1 MAEGIIA
8 GDFGIYLGAAGA
20 VADLVGSPDAATWTH
35 LGDTKQGEGIKH
47 SMSRTQHKVEAEG
60 KLRPLAVLT
69 SSIEEVLEAMLINC
83 TPEAIAYTLRG
94 DATSTVITTIPAA
107 TGVEGAEEVSL
118 DYGAELPELAVM
130 FYGLG
135 GPYYDAT
142 GGRFALRAYYPL
154 VALWGN
160 WELSLM
166 LNTEAMI
173 PARFMVLEHAT
184 LKPKFHFQS
193 AAVTP

>member
-8 GDFGIYLGAAGA
+8 GDFGVYIGA
-20 VADLVGSPDAATWTH
+20 VATAADLLGTPGSATWTH

-47 SMSRTQHKVEAEG
+47 SLSRTQHKVEAEG

-69 SSIEEVLEAMLINC
+69 SAVEEVLEATLINC
-83 TPEAIAYTLRG
+83 TAENIATTLRG
-94 DATSTVITTIPAA
+94 DSSSTVVTAVSAGTA
-107 TGVEGAEEVSL
+107 VEGAKEVSL

-135 GPYYDAT
+135 GPYFDAD
-142 GGRFALRAYYPL
+142 GNRYALRAYYPQ
-154 VALWGN
+154 VAIWGD

-166 LNTEAMI
+166 LSAEAMI
-173 PARFMVLEHAT
+173 PARFLVLEHAT
-184 LKPKFHFQS
+184 LSPKFHFQNAP
-193 AAVTP
+193 AA

>member
-8 GDFGIYLGAAGA
+8 GDFGVYLGAAGA
-20 VADLVGSPDAATWTH
+20 TADLLGPPASTAWTH

-47 SMSRTQHKVEAEG
+47 TMSRTQHKVEAEG

-69 SSIEEVLEAMLINC
+69 SAIEEVLEAMLINC

-94 DATSTVITTIPAA
+94 DATSTVISTITAA
-107 TGVEGAEEVSL
+107 TDVEGAKEVSL
-118 DYGAELPELAVM
+118 DYGAQLPELAVM

-135 GPYYDAT
+135 GPYYDAN
-142 GGRFALRAYYPL
+142 GNRYALRSYYPL
-154 VALWGN
+154 VALWGD

-166 LNTEAMI
+166 LNAEASI
-173 PARFMVLEHAT
+173 PARFMVLDHAT
-184 LKPKFHFQS
+184 LSPKFHFQTAPAS
-193 AAVTP
+193 

>member
-8 GDFGIYLGAAGA
+8 GDFGVYVGA
-20 VADLVGSPDAATWTH
+20 VATAADLLGPPGAATWTH

-47 SMSRTQHKVEAEG
+47 SLSRTQHKVEAEG

-69 SSIEEVLEAMLINC
+69 SAVEEVLEATLINC
-83 TPEAIAYTLRG
+83 TAETIATTLRG
-94 DATSTVITTIPAA
+94 DSTSAVVTPITAA
-107 TGVEGAEEVSL
+107 ADVEGAKEVSL

-135 GPYYDAT
+135 GPYFDAT
-142 GGRFALRAYYPL
+142 GGRYALRAYYPQ
-154 VALWGN
+154 VALWGD

-166 LNTEAMI
+166 LSPEAMI
-173 PARFMVLEHAT
+173 PARFMVLEHET
-184 LKPKFHFQS
+184 LSPKFHFQNAPAS
-193 AAVTP
+193 

>member
-8 GDFGIYLGAAGA
+8 GDFGIYVGA
-20 VADLVGSPDAATWTH
+20 VAATADLLGPPDSAAWTH

-47 SMSRTQHKVEAEG
+47 SLSRTQHKVEAEG

-69 SSIEEVLEAMLINC
+69 SAVEEVLEATLINC
-83 TPEAIAYTLRG
+83 TPQTIATTLRG
-94 DATSTVITTIPAA
+94 DASSAVITTIAA
-107 TGVEGAEEVSL
+107 ASMVEGATEVSL
-118 DYGAELPELAVM
+118 DYGAQLPELAVM

-135 GPYYDAT
+135 GPYFDAD
-142 GGRFALRAYYPL
+142 GSRYALRAYYPQ
-154 VALWGN
+154 VALWGD

-166 LNTEAMI
+166 LSAEAMI

-184 LKPKFHFQS
+184 LSPKFHIQTAPAS
-193 AAVTP
+193 

>member
-8 GDFGIYLGAAGA
+8 GDFGIYVGAQGAA
-20 VADLVGSPDAATWTH
+20 ADLLGPPAAAVWTH

-47 SMSRTQHKVEAEG
+47 TMSRTQHKVEAEG

-69 SSIEEVLEAMLINC
+69 SAIEEVLEAMLINC

-94 DATSTVITTIPAA
+94 DATSAVLTPIAA
-107 TGVEGAEEVSL
+107 ASDVEGATEVSL
-118 DYGAELPELAVM
+118 DFGAQLPELAVM

-135 GPYYDAT
+135 GPYYDAA
-142 GGRFALRAYYPL
+142 GVRYALRSYYPL
-154 VALWGN
+154 VALWGD

-166 LNTEAMI
+166 LNAEASI
-173 PARFMVLEHAT
+173 PARFLVLNHAT
-184 LKPKFHFQS
+184 LSPKFHFQTAPAS
-193 AAVTP
+193 

>member
-8 GDFGIYLGAAGA
+8 GDFGVYLGAAGA
-20 VADLVGSPDAATWTH
+20 AADLLGPPASTAWTH

-47 SMSRTQHKVEAEG
+47 TMSRTQHKVEAEG

-69 SSIEEVLEAMLINC
+69 SGIEEVLEAMLINC
-83 TPEAIAYTLRG
+83 TPAAIAYTLRG
-94 DATSTVITTIPAA
+94 DATSTVVSTITAA
-107 TGVEGAEEVSL
+107 TDVEGATEVSL
-118 DYGAELPELAVM
+118 DYGAQLPELAVM

-135 GPYYDAT
+135 GPYYDSS
-142 GGRFALRAYYPL
+142 GNRYALRSYYPL
-154 VALWGN
+154 VALWGD

-166 LNTEAMI
+166 LNAEASI

-184 LKPKFHFQS
+184 ISPKFHFQTAPAS
-193 AAVTP
+193 

>member
-8 GDFGIYLGAAGA
+8 GDFGVYLGAAGA
-20 VADLVGSPDAATWTH
+20 AADLLGPPASTVWTH

-47 SMSRTQHKVEAEG
+47 TMSRTQHKVEAEG

-69 SSIEEVLEAMLINC
+69 SAIEEVLEAMLINC

-94 DATSTVITTIPAA
+94 DASSAVITTVAA
-107 TGVEGAEEVSL
+107 GSGIEGAKEVSL
-118 DYGAELPELAVM
+118 DYGAQLPELAVM

-135 GPYYDAT
+135 GPYYDSS
-142 GGRFALRAYYPL
+142 GNRYALRSYYPL
-154 VALWGN
+154 VALWGD

-166 LNTEAMI
+166 LNTEAVI

-184 LKPKFHFQS
+184 ISPKFHFQT
-193 AAVTP
+193 ADPT

>member
-20 VADLVGSPDAATWTH
+20 VADLVGPPDTTTWTH

-47 SMSRTQHKVEAEG
+47 TMSRTQHKVEAEG

-69 SSIEEVLEAMLINC
+69 SAVEEVLEATLINC
-83 TPEAIAYTLRG
+83 SPESIAYTLRG
-94 DATSTVITTIPAA
+94 DATTGVLSTIAA
-107 TGVEGAEEVSL
+107 TSSAEGAKEVSL
-118 DYGAELPELAVM
+118 DFGAELPELAVLL
-130 FYGLG
+130 YGLG

-142 GGRFALRAYYPL
+142 GGRYALRFYYPL
-154 VALWGN
+154 AALWGD

-166 LNTEAMI
+166 LNQNASI
-173 PARFMVLEHAT
+173 PARFLVLEHAT
-184 LKPKFHFQS
+184 ISPKFHFQS